1 MNSTQVGQVTVVDLT
16 IPVIEFSGERVVTL
30 PMVDTLHRLPIGSTA
45 NHFHQ
50 NQQRLIGGKHYFLAS
65 PSEQSFFSK
74 FNIVIPPAGLVLL
87 TERGYSMLVKGFN
100 DDFSWDV
107 QEQLSDGYFDSKK
120 PMSTAEFLVQQSQ
133 LILEHDNR
141 IKSLEQ
147 ENLRTQQHLLDTRQQ
162 VKKVNEVAN
171 NALLAASAAL
181 EHKFGQP
188 NHYTVMAFCRAK
200 GLKIDLAEAKLR
212 GARAAQLT
220 RSRSGTIYEVPD
232 ERFGKVNSYDE
243 AILEEIFSDR
253 M

>member
-1 MNSTQVGQVTVVDLT
+1 MNTTQVGQVTVVDLT
-16 IPVIEFSGERVVTL
+16 IPVIEFAGERVVT
-30 PMVDTLHRLPIGSTA
+30 PQMVDTLHRLENGVTA
-45 NHFHQ
+45 SFFQ
-50 NQQRLIGGKHYFLAS
+50 LNQHRLISGKHYYLAF
-65 PSEQSFFSK
+65 PDEQHFFSK
-74 FNIVIPPAGLVLL
+74 FNIVIPHTGLVLL

-120 PMSTAEFLVQQSQ
+120 PMSTAEFLVHQSQ

-147 ENLRTQQHLLDTRQQ
+147 ENIRNQQHLLDTRQQ
-162 VKKVNEVAN
+162 VKTVNEVAH
-171 NALLAASAAL
+171 NALKAASAAL

-200 GLKIDLAEAKLR
+200 GLKIDLTEAKLR

-232 ERFGKVNSYDE
+232 ERFGKVNSYN
-243 AILEEIFSDR
+243 EEILVEVFSDR
-253 M
+253 L